1 MSDTV
6 LAALSPTPW
15 GAALRRK
22 GREGGGNHVGQL
34 LRATDMHTR
43 SFDAVPLACLTHVH
57 SWRRSWTDA

>member
-1 MSDTV
+1 MSETV

-22 GREGGGNHVGQL
+22 EREGGGKHLVQL
-34 LRATDMHTR
+34 LRAPDTHTR
-43 SFDAVPLACLTHVH
+43 SFDVVPLACLTHAH